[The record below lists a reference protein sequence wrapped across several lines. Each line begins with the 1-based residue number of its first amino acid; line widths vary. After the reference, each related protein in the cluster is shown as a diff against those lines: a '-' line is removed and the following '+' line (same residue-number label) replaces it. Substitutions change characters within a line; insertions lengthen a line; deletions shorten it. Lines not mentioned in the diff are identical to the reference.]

1 METPLPTAIEIA
13 EDLAVAAVA
22 VNAAVDTRRRLRRRT
37 HIRDPERRAKIET
50 RVSDLEGHGS
60 VLRSHLKRSD
70 HHSPPFTP
78 YSAVVRRRIKRLLRE
93 MRYERRQLKK
103 MLPADNDS

>member
-1 METPLPTAIEIA
+1 MDTPLPTANEIA
-13 EDLAVAAVA
+13 EDLTVAAVA
-22 VNAAVDTRRRLRRRT
+22 TISAADDRRRFRRRT
-37 HIRDPERRAKIET
+37 RIRDPERQHAIEA
-50 RVSDLEGHGS
+50 RVSILEGHGS

-78 YSAVVRRRIKRLLRE
+78 YSAVVRRRIKRLLKE

-103 MLPADNDS
+103 MLPPP

>member
-1 METPLPTAIEIA
+1 MDAPLPTANEIA

-22 VNAAVDTRRRLRRRT
+22 LGGAGTLRRQLRRRT
-37 HIRDPERRAKIET
+37 TRGDPERQKQLAARIHI
-50 RVSDLEGHGS
+50 LEGHGS

-78 YSAVVRRRIKRLLRE
+78 YSAAARRRIKKLLRE
-93 MRYERRQLKK
+93 MRAERRKLKK
-103 MLPADNDS
+103 MLPP